1 MQHPGMLQV
10 RRDESIVEKLHGKEI
25 ADPYRWLDDPD
36 SAETKACESPY
47 GPPSSDR
54 QGQPSSAV
62 ARNAAGRCSPAS
74 TRCKHLWEVLTR
86 RVVSDAVVDA

>member
-25 ADPYRWLDDPD
+25 ADPYRWLEDPD

-54 QGQPSSAV
+54 QGQPPREGG
-62 ARNAAGRCSPAS
+62 ARRQVHAASICGRS
-74 TRCKHLWEVLTR
+74 
-86 RVVSDAVVDA
+86 